1 MISTGISAMR
11 EGWLI
16 FLIYAMNILT
26 YFSCSKDASNNFVLQ
41 DIQGRPKA
49 VSLANEG
56 GLTVV
61 AFMSPECPLCAYYA
75 GPLNQMYADFADRGV
90 EFFAVFSDT
99 LYTAG
104 EIDAFLSEYGVK
116 WQVLLDP
123 FNQLRNEIQA
133 TVTPQVFVFD
143 SAGLLVYSGAIDDWA
158 VTVRKHRQVVRHRY
172 LRNAI
177 EAVLEGRAVD
187 TASTDPV
194 GCLMQ

>member
-1 MISTGISAMR
+1 MQGISPI
-11 EGWLI
+11 LLLYLSFI
-16 FLIYAMNILT
+16 FSFL
-26 YFSCSKDASNNFVLQ
+26 SCRHDNSNNFVLQ

-75 GPLNQMYADFADRGV
+75 GPLNQMYSDFADRGV

-99 LYTAG
+99 LYAAG
-104 EIDAFLSEYGVK
+104 EIDAFLSEYRVK
-116 WQVLLDP
+116 WEVLLDP

>member
-1 MISTGISAMR
+1 MKGISPILLLYLS
-11 EGWLI
+11 LI
-16 FLIYAMNILT
+16 FSLL
-26 YFSCSKDASNNFVLQ
+26 SCRYDNPNNFILQ

-56 GLTVV
+56 GLKVV

-75 GPLNQMYADFADRGV
+75 GPLNQMYADFAERGV

-99 LYTAG
+99 LYTSE
-104 EIDAFLSEYGVK
+104 EIGAFIADYGVK
-116 WQVLLDP
+116 WEVLLDP
-123 FNQLRNEIQA
+123 YNQLRNATQA

-143 SAGLLVYSGAIDDWA
+143 SAGVQVYSGAIDDWA

-172 LRNAI
+172 LRNAM

-187 TASTDPV
+187 TARTDPV
-194 GCLMQ
+194 GCFMQ